1 MSRCVILPAWLEFRI
16 VGRLRVEVYL
26 CNRSRIAAA
35 CATRSERTYNCAV
48 CRKMWE
54 IGRSILSR
62 KDKPSRTLVP
72 RKLIVS
78 RRSNA
83 EFSSSATLFDY
94 LVNVGRM
101 KRGARGSWK
110 YWKCECAFAPSFCA
124 SDFRSSFSISSEIS
138 TSGNLC
144 KWQISAFVKLRDRRL
159 NLRKHNESFPRVRLS
174 SCW

>member
-1 MSRCVILPAWLEFRI
+1 MRHFTCVAGISNSRTSTSRSLPVQQKSYR
-16 VGRLRVEVYL
+16 RCLRNSQRTNLQL
-26 CNRSRIAAA
+26 CRVSQDVRNRSFDSVKKRQAKSYACPAQADRFSSLERRI
-35 CATRSERTYNCAV
+35 
-48 CRKMWE
+48 
-54 IGRSILSR
+54 
-62 KDKPSRTLVP
+62 
-72 RKLIVS
+72 LIVCY
-78 RRSNA
+78 
-83 EFSSSATLFDY
+83 LFDY

-124 SDFRSSFSISSEIS
+124 SDFRSSFSICSEIS